1 MVRSR
6 SQRVPGGPV
15 QGTVTITDRAGVKVH
30 TYTAPEQGLVVNTHL
45 IELPTQLVAVDAQY
59 GLPYA
64 QEVVDYA
71 RGLGK
76 PIARLYITHEHP
88 DHYFG
93 ASVFGA
99 PIYALAEVKRAIE
112 DQGDALAAQDHA
124 QYGDFVPAQATK
136 PEHVVE
142 PGEQTI
148 DGVRLDFRKVEG
160 IEAAAVLTIALPDQG
175 VVITQDLVYNKVH
188 LFVAERRFDTWAA
201 AIERY
206 KQLPYDTVLPGH
218 GAPGGRDLYD
228 QVLDYLAAAK
238 PAVEQATTGE
248 QLKTTLT
255 QRFRDYRGAI
265 LLDVQNMILFPP
277 AGFAGS
283 GSVRLASARGR
294 WVLAVAVLGE
304 VMTLLEATVVNVS
317 LPAIGRDLGA
327 DVAGLQW
334 TLNGYVLTLAALIL
348 LGGSLGDTYGRR
360 RVFNLGVVVFLVA
373 SALCA
378 AAPSIELLIVAR
390 FLQGIG
396 GALLIPGSLAIIAAV
411 FHPDDRARAIGLWAG
426 LGAIAAAIGP
436 LVGGYLTDAVSWRAV
451 FLVNFPLGICV
462 IVAANLH
469 VPETHD
475 TTRIGGPDLRG
486 AALATLG
493 IGGVCFALIQASE
506 GPTGAVIAALA
517 VGLIASGA
525 FIRLE
530 RRIDQ
535 PMLPLEIFRSLRF
548 TCVNLLALLT
558 YAALGGVSF
567 LFVAFLQVTLG
578 YSALEAG
585 AATLPITFLL
595 LVFSAPSGAL
605 AQRIG
610 PRIPLAIGALLTG
623 AGLLLMSRIE
633 SGDGYFP
640 AVMLSLVVFGAGL
653 AAVIT
658 PIIATA
664 LATVDSRYAGS
675 ASAVNNAA
683 SRLGQLIAVASL
695 PLAAGLSGA
704 DLQDPAKMADG
715 FPVAM
720 TVAAGASF
728 AAALL
733 AWITISDDVLSPPV
747 AGAEPVTKEL
757 PVERHRHC
765 AVAGTPL
772 SPPPIRQPVR
782 RAPPMTR
789 EL

>member
-1 MVRSR
+1 M
-6 SQRVPGGPV
+6 
-15 QGTVTITDRAGVKVH
+15 QGTVTITDRGGVKVH

-59 GLPYA
+59 CLPYA

-71 RGLGK
+71 QGLGK
-76 PIARLYITHEHP
+76 PIARLYVTHEHP

-93 ASVFGA
+93 SSVFGA
-99 PIYALAEVKRAIE
+99 PIYALAEVKSAIE
-112 DQGDALAAQDHA
+112 VQGDALAAQEHA

-136 PEHVVE
+136 PEYVVE

-148 DGVRLDFRKVEG
+148 DGVRLDFGKVEG
-160 IEAAAVLTIALPDQG
+160 TEAAAVLTIALPDQG
-175 VVITQDLVYNKVH
+175 VIITQDLVYNEVH

-201 AIERY
+201 AIEQY

-218 GAPGGRDLYD
+218 GAPGGKELYD
-228 QVLDYLAAAK
+228 QVLDYLAAAES
-238 PAVEQATTGE
+238 AVEQATTGE

-255 QRFRDYRGAI
+255 QRFPDYRGVI
-265 LLDVQNMILFPP
+265 LLDVQNMILFPFPP
-277 AGFAGS
+277 AGNGFGGS

-294 WVLAVAVLGE
+294 WILAVAVLGE

-334 TLNGYVLTLAALIL
+334 TLNSYVLTLAALIL
-348 LGGSLGDTYGRR
+348 LGGSLGDIYGRR
-360 RVFNLGVVVFLVA
+360 RVFNLGVVLFLVA

-396 GALLIPGSLAIIAAV
+396 GALLTPASLAIIAAV

-426 LGAIAAAIGP
+426 FGAIAGAIGP
-436 LVGGYLTDAVSWRAV
+436 LLGGYMTDEVSWRAV
-451 FLVNFPLGICV
+451 FLVNFPLGIFV
-462 IVAANLH
+462 VVAANLH
-469 VPETHD
+469 VPETRD
-475 TTRIGGPDLRG
+475 PTVVAGLDLRG

-506 GPTGAVIAALA
+506 GLTGSVIAALA
-517 VGLIASGA
+517 VGLLASGA
-525 FIRLE
+525 FIRVE
-530 RRIDQ
+530 RRSDH
-535 PMLPLEIFRSLRF
+535 PMLPLEMFRSRQF
-548 TCVNLLALLT
+548 TSANLLALLT

-567 LFVAFLQVTLG
+567 LFVAFLQATLG
-578 YSALEAG
+578 YTALEAG

-595 LVFSAPSGAL
+595 LFLSGPSGAL

-610 PRIPLAIGALLTG
+610 PRIPLTIGTLLTG
-623 AGLLLMSRIE
+623 AGLLLVSRIE
-633 SGDGYFP
+633 AGDEYFP
-640 AVMLSLVVFGAGL
+640 AVMLPLVVFGVGL

-658 PIIATA
+658 PITATA
-664 LATVDSRYAGS
+664 LATVHSRHSGI

-683 SRLGQLIAVASL
+683 SRLGQLVAVASL
-695 PLAAGLSGA
+695 PFAAGLSGA
-704 DLQDPAKMADG
+704 DFQDPARMAEG
-715 FPVAM
+715 FPIAM

-733 AWITISDDVLSPPV
+733 AWTTISDGVLGQPV
-747 AGAEPVTKEL
+747 AGAEPATKEFL
-757 PVERHRHC
+757 VERHRHC

-772 SPPPIRQPVR
+772 NPPPIRQPVR
-782 RAPPMTR
+782 RAPADD
-789 EL
+789 

>member
-1 MVRSR
+1 M
-6 SQRVPGGPV
+6 

-64 QEVVDYA
+64 REVVDYA
-71 RGLGK
+71 QGLGK
-76 PIARLYITHEHP
+76 PIARLYVTHEHP

-124 QYGDFVPAQATK
+124 QCGDFVPAQATK
-136 PEHVVE
+136 PGHVVK
-142 PGEQTI
+142 PGEQI
-148 DGVRLDFRKVEG
+148 VDGVRLDFRKIEG
-160 IEAAAVLTIALPDQG
+160 IEAAAVLTIALPDHG

-188 LFVAERRFDTWAA
+188 LFAAARRFDTWAA

-238 PAVEQATTGE
+238 LAVEQATTGG

-255 QRFRDYRGAI
+255 QRFRDYRGTF
-265 LLDVQNMILFPP
+265 LLDIQNMILFPP
-277 AGFAGS
+277 EGKGFRAS

-348 LGGSLGDTYGRR
+348 LGGSLGDIYGRR

-396 GALLIPGSLAIIAAV
+396 GALLTPASLAIIAAV

-426 LGAIAAAIGP
+426 LGAIAGAIGP
-436 LVGGYLTDAVSWRAV
+436 LLGGYLTDAVSWRAV
-451 FLVNFPLGICV
+451 FLVNFPLGIFV
-462 IVAANLH
+462 VVAANLH
-469 VPETHD
+469 VPETRD
-475 TTRIGGPDLRG
+475 STLIGGLDLRG

-493 IGGVCFALIQASE
+493 IGGVCFALIQVSE
-506 GPTGAVIAALA
+506 GLTGAVIAALA
-517 VGLIASGA
+517 VGLIASAA
-525 FIRLE
+525 FIRAE
-530 RRIDQ
+530 RRSEH
-535 PMLPLEIFRSLRF
+535 PMLPLEMFRSRQF
-548 TCVNLLALLT
+548 ASANLLALLT
-558 YAALGGVSF
+558 YVALGGVGF
-567 LFVAFLQVTLG
+567 LFVAFLQATLG
-578 YSALEAG
+578 YTALEAG

-595 LVFSAPSGAL
+595 LLLSAPSGAL
-605 AQRIG
+605 AQRVG
-610 PRIPLAIGALLTG
+610 PRIPLTIGALLTS
-623 AGLLLMSRIE
+623 AGMLLMSRIE
-633 SGDGYFP
+633 AGDEYFP
-640 AVMLSLVVFGAGL
+640 VVMLSLVVFGVGL
-653 AAVIT
+653 AAVIA

-664 LATVDSRYAGS
+664 LATVDSRQSGI

-683 SRLGQLIAVASL
+683 SRLGQLVAVASL

-704 DLQDPAKMADG
+704 DFQDPAKMADG

-728 AAALL
+728 AAAVL
-733 AWITISDDVLSPPV
+733 AWTTISDDVLSRPA

-757 PVERHRHC
+757 PPSVERHRYC
-765 AVAGTPL
+765 PVAGTPL
-772 SPPPIRQPVR
+772 RPPPIRQPVR